1 MSKVF
6 IVHCLF
12 PPALL
17 KMEKNGSRDMFF
29 RGYLG
34 GRRLEL
40 LLYLINWFIVQSK
53 FLNYYHNLHI
63 KNVRDD
69 AYKDEM
75 QCAAVTIQS
84 GAIKDPPQLN
94 DFELPLRRAI
104 LTK

>member
-1 MSKVF
+1 M
-6 IVHCLF
+6 
-12 PPALL
+12 
-17 KMEKNGSRDMFF
+17 
-29 RGYLG
+29 
-34 GRRLEL
+34 
-40 LLYLINWFIVQSK
+40 LIQSPD
-53 FLNYYHNLHI
+53 NLHI